1 MTGLHDPALH
11 SFPPDQRAAI
21 EMADAMTQGSGAI
34 SDELFERLSRHFNEA
49 QIVEMAA
56 VIGLF
61 NYFNRFNNMFQTEIT
76 LMDPDVL
83 IHRVEEAL
91 ANEED
96 PAGAL
101 KNAVAVLAHGRRYAS
116 LALFRVE
123 GARLALVAIGGHPVG
138 QPGDSVPVALRADL
152 VEGGT
157 TRIIAI
163 PDGVPGYQPMAAAAR
178 SVCVVP
184 VRKHDRLAGALIAEQ
199 ERPEAFNDEDE
210 EDRRLLEGAA
220 VILGRLL

>member
-1 MTGLHDPALH
+1 MAGLHDPAH
-11 SFPPDQRAAI
+11 HPFPSDQRAAI
-21 EMADAMTQGSGAI
+21 ELADAMTQGSGAI
-34 SDELFERLSRHFNEA
+34 SDELFERLSRHFSEA

-83 IHRVEEAL
+83 IHRVEETL
-91 ANEED
+91 ADEGD
-96 PAGAL
+96 PVAAA
-101 KNAVAVLAHGRRYAS
+101 KNAVTILAHGREYAG

-123 GARLALVAIGGHPVG
+123 GARLIPVAIGGRSIG
-138 QPGDSVPVALRADL
+138 QSGNTAPEVPSADI
-152 VEGGT
+152 VKCGT

-184 VRKHDRLAGALIAEQ
+184 VRKHNRVAGVLIAEQ
-199 ERPEAFNDEDE
+199 ERPEAFMDEDE

-220 VILGRLL
+220 AILGRIL